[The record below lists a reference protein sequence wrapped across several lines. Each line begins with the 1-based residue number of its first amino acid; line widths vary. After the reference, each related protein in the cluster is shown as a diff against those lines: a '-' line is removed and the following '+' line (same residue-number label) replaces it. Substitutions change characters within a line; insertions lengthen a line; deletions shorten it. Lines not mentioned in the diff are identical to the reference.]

1 MQLILRLGVWR
12 LKKEQLFHLVTLI
25 ELCFSGTDHQIKI
38 LGLDSQFTVP
48 QQMRVREM
56 RICSSSP
63 RRRGSSAFI
72 YWVPVFAGTAKSN
85 KSMFP

>member
-25 ELCFSGTDHQIKI
+25 ELCFSSTDHQLKI
-38 LGLDSQFTVP
+38 FGIDALLSVA